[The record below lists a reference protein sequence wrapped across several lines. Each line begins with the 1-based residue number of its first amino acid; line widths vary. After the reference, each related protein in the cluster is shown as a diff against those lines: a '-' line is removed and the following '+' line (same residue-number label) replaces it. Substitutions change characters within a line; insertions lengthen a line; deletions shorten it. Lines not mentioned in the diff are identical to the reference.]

1 MSMFMTASDE
11 LLLRICR
18 CEEISRA
25 ETNHEHPCHEIVNT
39 QDPQWDGFQ
48 LPEPWSG
55 DLKNAKLLF
64 IASNPS
70 INSEESYP
78 NRVWPDEVILDF
90 FSNRFNPESNWTNN
104 RKVLLTDGENY
115 AKRSVAFW
123 NSVNLQSERAFG
135 RKVLMGVDCAMTE
148 VVHCKSKDE
157 DGVEKCLSHCS
168 NKWMDEILSFS
179 EARVL
184 ILLGNQ
190 ASSWFES
197 TVAPLEEF
205 GVQGTFRLGG
215 KERLVI
221 HIPHPAS
228 WAKVKRLDKILSE
241 DELART
247 QKILNY

>member
-1 MSMFMTASDE
+1 
-11 LLLRICR
+11 
-18 CEEISRA
+18 
-25 ETNHEHPCHEIVNT
+25 
-39 QDPQWDGFQ
+39 
-48 LPEPWSG
+48 
-55 DLKNAKLLF
+55 
-64 IASNPS
+64 
-70 INSEESYP
+70 
-78 NRVWPDEVILDF
+78 
-90 FSNRFNPESNWTNN
+90 
-104 RKVLLTDGENY
+104 
-115 AKRSVAFW
+115 
-123 NSVNLQSERAFG
+123 
-135 RKVLMGVDCAMTE
+135 MGVDCAMTE

-197 TVAPLEEF
+197 TVAPLEEL